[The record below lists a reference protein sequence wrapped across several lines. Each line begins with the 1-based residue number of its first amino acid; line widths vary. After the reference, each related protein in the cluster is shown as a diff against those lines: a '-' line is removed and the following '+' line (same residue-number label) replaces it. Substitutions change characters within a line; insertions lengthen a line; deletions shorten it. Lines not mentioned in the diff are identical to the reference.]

1 MKKIDLI
8 RFFTILFFSILA
20 FGLSTFL
27 SFRIDLTQD
36 KRFSLNT
43 STIKLL
49 KNIQDPML
57 FTIYLDGDFP
67 SGFQRLKL
75 ESLRLLE
82 EFRAENPNIKY
93 ILVNPSENSDS
104 QARRDTYTQ
113 LKNSGLSA
121 IQIKVEEQDGVKE
134 QQIFPG
140 AIVSY
145 QDKEWPV
152 SLLMDQFASNPE
164 AQINASIQNLEYSLA
179 TSENNLPRFLGEK
192 RSSESFLNSS
202 RNTPKKSSNSR
213 YFALAN
219 PPTSK
224 SSNADL
230 ATPISSAV
238 RCLTS
243 SSRSK
248 RLMWLNKSLIDQNG
262 EVSDCLANLSSNDR

>member
-1 MKKIDLI
+1 M
-8 RFFTILFFSILA
+8 
-20 FGLSTFL
+20 STFL

-179 TSENNLPRFLGEK
+179 TSVKGLTDNYR
-192 RSSESFLNSS
+192 RSIGILH
-202 RNTPKKSSNSR
+202 
-213 YFALAN
+213 
-219 PPTSK
+219 
-224 SSNADL
+224 
-230 ATPISSAV
+230 
-238 RCLTS
+238 
-243 SSRSK
+243 
-248 RLMWLNKSLIDQNG
+248 
-262 EVSDCLANLSSNDR
+262 